1 MDYNKFPK
9 NLQMLNDDGASDHL
23 YGGEIPNI
31 SLQNQDGNLL
41 KLKRLDTFRL
51 VIYFFPM
58 TGSPQ
63 KKLPANWS
71 EIPGASGCTSQNISF
86 RDNYEKLVEL
96 NAIPIGIS
104 TQIVDDLKEMVTRLK
119 IKHDVL
125 IKFFIKKAHIVIQKK
140 NKYLF
145 TKTIFL
151 KNSSYKKIMCQL
163 KQPQKVLHLYKIA
176 SLCDAG
182 MGSRFFH
189 RRG

>member
-23 YGGEIPNI
+23 YGGEVPNI

-125 IKFFIKKAHIVIQKK
+125 SDSNLSLVDKLDLPTFSIKNKVFIKRLTIIVEKNFIKKVFYPIFPPNKHIDNVLKWLEK
-140 NKYLF
+140 N
-145 TKTIFL
+145 
-151 KNSSYKKIMCQL
+151 
-163 KQPQKVLHLYKIA
+163 
-176 SLCDAG
+176 
-182 MGSRFFH
+182 
-189 RRG
+189 